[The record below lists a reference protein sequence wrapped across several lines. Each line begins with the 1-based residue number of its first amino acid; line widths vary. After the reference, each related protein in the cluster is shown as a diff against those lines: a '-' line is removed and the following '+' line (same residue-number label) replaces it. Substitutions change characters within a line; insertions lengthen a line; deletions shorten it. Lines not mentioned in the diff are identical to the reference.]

1 MQQPLAIA
9 IISGLVVQLP
19 LVLLAMPAFHALM
32 RRESTQPAVAGAVF
46 AES

>member
-1 MQQPLAIA
+1 MA

-32 RRESTQPAVAGAVF
+32 RRERAQTEDGAGAVL
-46 AES
+46 ARA